1 MRLKSRE
8 LFILVAVVAVLT
20 GLFRESAKTTAPRTP
35 DAPRTTSA
43 PQVADALLWV
53 SFDGQARD
61 EGPFNHKLEAHG
73 VQWTG
78 DRFGNPMGACNFGR
92 GAYVR
97 SEFGSELQRLDEF
110 TLCAWVKPDHYVTH
124 GNILSKVVPSRD
136 FNLQLDQQGRVLT
149 HIANGPYE
157 FCYSKRSIP
166 LNKWTFV
173 AATYRA
179 KTWTL
184 YIDGELEVS
193 KTVKRDPAWNCQ
205 NLTIGE
211 LYPGAGE
218 VFPGALDDVGLFG
231 RALTPAEIAELQAGG
246 AAASLVWRGETSDR

>member
-20 GLFRESAKTTAPRTP
+20 GLFRETSKTTDSQGGNT
-35 DAPRTTSA
+35 
-43 PQVADALLWV
+43 LLWV
-53 SFDGQARD
+53 PFDGQVQD
-61 EGPFNHKLEAHG
+61 QGPYRHKLEGHG
-73 VQWTG
+73 IRWTE
-78 DRFGNPMGACNFGR
+78 DRFGNPMGACAFER

-97 SEFGSELQRLDEF
+97 SEFGPELKRLDEF
-110 TLCAWVKPDHYVTH
+110 TICAWVKPDHYVTH

-136 FNLQLDQQGRVLT
+136 FNLQLDQRGRLLT

-166 LNKWTFV
+166 LKKWTFV
-173 AATYRA
+173 AATYKA

-231 RALTPAEIAELQAGG
+231 RALTPDEIAKLHNGQ
-246 AAASLVWRGETSDR
+246 VPTSTARPVGNL